1 MTTQPTSNVSE
12 FDDHRRPLQRA
23 IRFGSLAL
31 LTVSVVSLSI
41 WGWAA
46 GIAGIWG
53 VLMGAAIGGGFV
65 LLTAISVLVTANTTP
80 STTGA
85 VVLGS
90 WLLKIVVLLGV
101 LMVIRGMTF
110 YDRWAFVVTTTLV
123 LIAVLSVEVWSVI
136 TSRVTYVQPSTESSA
151 RFSART
157 NGDTDS

>member
-41 WGWAA
+41 WG
-46 GIAGIWG
+46 
-53 VLMGAAIGGGFV
+53 
-65 LLTAISVLVTANTTP
+65 SVLVTANTTP

-90 WLLKIVVLLGV
+90 WLLKIVVLLGG

-136 TSRVTYVQPSTESSA
+136 TSRVTYVQPSAES
-151 RFSART
+151 SART

>member
-53 VLMGAAIGGGFV
+53 V

-151 RFSART
+151 RT